1 MQVQHFPARREELKI
16 KLKNVR
22 RIKISGDFIKLDA
35 LLKYAAVSATGGEA
49 KLIIQNGDVFVNGEP
64 CFLRGRKTKP
74 GDVVRCGDDVLLVSR
89 L

>member
-1 MQVQHFPARREELKI
+1 MRV

-35 LLKYAAVSATGGEA
+35 LLKYAAVSSTGGEA
-49 KLIIQNGDVFVNGEP
+49 KLTIQNGDVFINGEP
-64 CFLRGRKTKP
+64 CVLRGKKIRP
-74 GDVVRCGDDVLLVSR
+74 GDVVRCGFDVLLVSR